1 MSMFKHLLKGFSVR
15 RIGKKAIAFVS
26 PVSAVKA
33 MKVSSV
39 LSYDCCSRSQSFAT

>member
-26 PVSAVKA
+26 LVSAA
-33 MKVSSV
+33 ESMKVSSV
-39 LSYDCCSRSQSFAT
+39 LSYDCSSRLQPLAI